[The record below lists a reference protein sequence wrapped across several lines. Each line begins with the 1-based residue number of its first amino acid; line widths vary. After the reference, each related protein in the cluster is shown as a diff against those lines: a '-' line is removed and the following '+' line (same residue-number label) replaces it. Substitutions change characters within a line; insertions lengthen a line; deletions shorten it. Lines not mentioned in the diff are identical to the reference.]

1 MNLNQYKNEK
11 QDIENYFSKEIKSR
25 FKNYVDENYEI
36 DLCADYETHEKIN
49 NILKNDGFEVYGM
62 NINMDGFYLHL
73 DFGENYAEIEG
84 FPFTRLIVSF
94 SNDGNYN
101 VSLDEDAFSSPWEVI
116 FEDAFDNYTA
126 MTPQQLKD
134 MIQEIKK
141 VHLSYLL
148 KMQD

>member
-1 MNLNQYKNEK
+1 MNLNQHNNEK
-11 QDIENYFSKEIKSR
+11 QDIENYFSEQIKSR
-25 FKNYVDENYEI
+25 FKNYVDENYAI

-49 NILKNDGFEVYGM
+49 EILKSDGLEVYGM
-62 NINMDGFYLHL
+62 NINMDGFYLQL
-73 DFGENYAEIEG
+73 DFGTGYMEIDD
-84 FPFTRLIVSF
+84 FPFTRITVAF

-101 VSLDEDAFSSPWEVI
+101 VSLDEDAFSSPWEVT

-141 VHLSYLL
+141 MHITQLL
-148 KMQD
+148 KM